1 MIGFRRSGPSPAA
14 PVGVNAGQLTP
25 CHRAAPS
32 SATRPSQGD
41 ERDAQRP
48 PLCPRFWTLALEC
61 KPGSRAPILGLR
73 KPILGWS
80 LAFDLE
86 YWIGLSLCKTERLG
100 RQVKGDRARS
110 KRAAPAS
117 MLARVAVRR
126 GAECVP
132 PRAVAAWPSLRSL
145 DAGCAG
151 FYASARHGVARGDTC
166 VASGGGGLAVAALA
180 RRGLC
185 AGYYAGARHVVA
197 GGGTCAASGGGGSA
211 VAALARRGQR
221 RLLRWRASRCGAGRR
236 RLGRCCTRSTRAAPA
251 STLARVSVWREVA
264 RVPPQAEAAWP
275 LLRLLGAGCASFYA
289 GARHGVA
296 RGGTCA
302 ASQAAAALPSLRS
315 LGAGCAGSW
324 AGARHG
330 V

>member
-1 MIGFRRSGPSPAA
+1 MIGFQRGGPSPAA

-48 PLCPRFWTLALEC
+48 PPCPRFWTLALEG

-73 KPILGWS
+73 KSILGWS

-86 YWIGLSLCKTERLG
+86 CLISLSLFETERLG
-100 RQVKGDRARS
+100 QQVKSDRARS
-110 KRAAPAS
+110 KRAAPAP

-126 GAECVP
+126 KAERVP

-145 DAGCAG
+145 G
-151 FYASARHGVARGDTC
+151 
-166 VASGGGGLAVAALA
+166 
-180 RRGLC
+180 
-185 AGYYAGARHVVA
+185 AGAA
-197 GGGTCAASGGGGSA
+197 G
-211 VAALARRGQR
+211 
-221 RLLRWRASRCGAGRR
+221 
-236 RLGRCCTRSTRAAPA
+236 
-251 STLARVSVWREVA
+251 
-264 RVPPQAEAAWP
+264 
-275 LLRLLGAGCASFYA
+275 FYA

-302 ASQAAAALPSLRS
+302 ASGGGGLAVAALARRGLRRLLRWRASRCGARRHVCRLRRRRLGCRCARLTRASTLARITVWRGAAHVPPQAAAA
-315 LGAGCAGSW
+315 
-324 AGARHG
+324 
-330 V
+330 